1 MPPLDCFG
9 NDLIGDK
16 LARLLLRR
24 IIRLRNKIRNLRKL
38 SGNQMP
44 ALRKFNRIGKQFG
57 IPRIAER
64 QRMPVFHKG
73 FDERQDGSQV
83 FISQR
88 HHRIE
93 FCAHLEQLIKVGIL
107 LIENLIGIFTA
118 DDANLQLCRN
128 RFGL

>member
-16 LARLLLRR
+16 LARLLFRR

-44 ALRKFNRIGKQFG
+44 ALRKFNRIGKQLR

-64 QRMPVFHKG
+64 QRMPVFYKG
-73 FDERQDGSQV
+73 FDERQNGGQV
-83 FISQR
+83 FIRQR
-88 HHRIE
+88 HYRIE
-93 FCAHLEQLIKVGIL
+93 FGTYLEQLIKVGIL
-107 LIENLIGIFTA
+107 LIENFIGIFAA
-118 DDANLQLCRN
+118 DDDNLQLCRN